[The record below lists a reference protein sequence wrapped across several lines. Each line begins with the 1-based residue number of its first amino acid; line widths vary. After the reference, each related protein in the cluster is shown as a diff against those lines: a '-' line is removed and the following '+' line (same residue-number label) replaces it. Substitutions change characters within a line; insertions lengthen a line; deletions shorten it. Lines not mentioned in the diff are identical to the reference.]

1 MPKAEDTV
9 VIIELTEHSL
19 HALRAVNGAVEA
31 GGECIR
37 ENKAALEALLD
48 SVAPSRKT
56 EGLRAT
62 ASVWPNSVAWHV
74 ATDTEAMLD
83 RTRQALQTI
92 AAAALNEPTAP
103 FSYAACNAGDGGPVT
118 EDGTDKWVLA
128 SALAEARAKSAATLN
143 ELKIVADDVAPA
155 GFAAIEAIS
164 RALRLEA
171 KGGAVAL
178 WDLGSER
185 SSLILVTEKGA
196 EAVAPCAVGMEK
208 VFEAVQAA
216 LKLKFRGAG
225 ARLFFND
232 GYDFTEPGPK
242 VGAAVGPGL
251 RAAIGELPTL
261 ADPPALAC
269 LGLTARQAW
278 FVRES
283 ATAAGINA
291 WAPDLG
297 KLAADLGLRFSDE
310 SLGASFSAASVGLF
324 SLLGSR
330 IAGREAWSPEWTDAE
345 PPAEETAPAPEPVE
359 EPEPEPIERPV
370 VKPAAPPARPK
381 PSLAP
386 EPSGPQMT
394 FSAKPARPPV
404 APPRQV
410 AAPPIPTQAPHPG
423 STRPPVAA
431 PPVRMSA
438 PSPSAPPPSFP
449 APGPSPSHAAFPA
462 PAPAMRPPSFPT
474 GPGFPAPGGAPK
486 PEVPHATRPPSFS
499 APGFPMPTGASHAPP
514 GGAPPPPPPGR
525 QAPTQFPPAPSPS
538 DQAGGAPPT
547 PAVTALPFEAVKIK
561 SIAAAP
567 VAAQGSKP
575 APPKSRVGF
584 YVGVGVVASLVFAA
598 IAVVLEARLEK
609 IKAMDLEQQ
618 EATAHHVVEQQLKEA
633 ERSAKEQE
641 ERDLKD
647 KEAAVEAARREAA
660 EETRREVLAEVEKE
674 RLSKLPGIFVV
685 ATDPAGASV
694 SIDGGPAVLTPAR
707 VEGIAPGNH
716 RVKIT
721 LAGHESADLNA
732 EIRGSKVTDAGTITL
747 SSIYGS
753 VALSSSPDNL
763 EFEIRAADNPSGPPV
778 RTGRTPASFDD
789 IARGSYVVTFRR
801 PGCRDHTENVS
812 VEKGAKLTVQ
822 TKYLDGAL
830 ELSSDPSGANVT
842 KDGAF
847 LGTTPLS
854 LRDLTPK
861 LASFELTLPGYDPTP
876 VSCQIPE
883 GDTLKYSARLLRKDR
898 VFTQSEV
905 KTPPTKI
912 ESPPPSLSASQKKMG
927 AEVVLSIVVR
937 RDGTVTG
944 IEVVRSTDDDIS
956 RRCVSAVERWTY
968 NPATAPDGRV
978 VEARI
983 EVPFNFPAGAQ

>member
-1 MPKAEDTV
+1 M
-9 VIIELTEHSL
+9 
-19 HALRAVNGAVEA
+19 
-31 GGECIR
+31 
-37 ENKAALEALLD
+37 
-48 SVAPSRKT
+48 
-56 EGLRAT
+56 
-62 ASVWPNSVAWHV
+62 
-74 ATDTEAMLD
+74 
-83 RTRQALQTI
+83 
-92 AAAALNEPTAP
+92 
-103 FSYAACNAGDGGPVT
+103 
-118 EDGTDKWVLA
+118 
-128 SALAEARAKSAATLN
+128 
-143 ELKIVADDVAPA
+143 
-155 GFAAIEAIS
+155 
-164 RALRLEA
+164 
-171 KGGAVAL
+171 
-178 WDLGSER
+178 
-185 SSLILVTEKGA
+185 
-196 EAVAPCAVGMEK
+196 
-208 VFEAVQAA
+208 
-216 LKLKFRGAG
+216 
-225 ARLFFND
+225 
-232 GYDFTEPGPK
+232 
-242 VGAAVGPGL
+242 
-251 RAAIGELPTL
+251 
-261 ADPPALAC
+261 
-269 LGLTARQAW
+269 
-278 FVRES
+278 
-283 ATAAGINA
+283 
-291 WAPDLG
+291 
-297 KLAADLGLRFSDE
+297 
-310 SLGASFSAASVGLF
+310 
-324 SLLGSR
+324 
-330 IAGREAWSPEWTDAE
+330 
-345 PPAEETAPAPEPVE
+345 
-359 EPEPEPIERPV
+359 
-370 VKPAAPPARPK
+370 
-381 PSLAP
+381 
-386 EPSGPQMT
+386 
-394 FSAKPARPPV
+394 
-404 APPRQV
+404 
-410 AAPPIPTQAPHPG
+410 
-423 STRPPVAA
+423 
-431 PPVRMSA
+431 
-438 PSPSAPPPSFP
+438 
-449 APGPSPSHAAFPA
+449 
-462 PAPAMRPPSFPT
+462 
-474 GPGFPAPGGAPK
+474 
-486 PEVPHATRPPSFS
+486 
-499 APGFPMPTGASHAPP
+499 
-514 GGAPPPPPPGR
+514 
-525 QAPTQFPPAPSPS
+525 
-538 DQAGGAPPT
+538 
-547 PAVTALPFEAVKIK
+547 TALPFEAVKIK

-647 KEAAVEAARREAA
+647 KEAAVEAARKEAA
-660 EETRREVLAEVEKE
+660 EETRREVLAEVERE

-763 EFEIRAADNPSGPPV
+763 EFEIRAADTPSGPPV

-789 IARGSYVVTFRR
+789 IARGNYVVTFRR

-883 GDTLKYSARLLRKDR
+883 GDTLRYSAHLLRKDR

-912 ESPPPSLSASQKKMG
+912 ESPPPSLSAGQKKMG